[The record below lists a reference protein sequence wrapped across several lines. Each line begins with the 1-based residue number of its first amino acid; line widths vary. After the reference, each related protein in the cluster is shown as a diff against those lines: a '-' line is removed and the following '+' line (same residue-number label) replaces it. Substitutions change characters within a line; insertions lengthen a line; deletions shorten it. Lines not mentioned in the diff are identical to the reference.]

1 MLIQVGE
8 YAPQVDESVWL
19 APTAVVIGRVR
30 LAAGVSVWY
39 GAVLR
44 GDVEDIVVGE
54 RTNVQDNCVFHADAG
69 FPLTLGS
76 GISVGHNATLHGC
89 TIGDDVLVGMG
100 ATVLNGATV
109 GAGSLI
115 AANALVPEGA
125 QIPPNS
131 LVAGVPGKVRR
142 ELRPEEH
149 EKIERNAVGYQHL
162 ADTHRA
168 GTVSSR

>member
-1 MLIQVGE
+1 
-8 YAPQVDESVWL
+8 
-19 APTAVVIGRVR
+19 
-30 LAAGVSVWY
+30 
-39 GAVLR
+39 
-44 GDVEDIVVGE
+44 
-54 RTNVQDNCVFHADAG
+54 
-69 FPLTLGS
+69 
-76 GISVGHNATLHGC
+76 
-89 TIGDDVLVGMG
+89 MG

-131 LVAGVPGKVRR
+131 LVAGVPGKVARTCT
-142 ELRPEEH
+142 PGGH

-168 GTVSSR
+168 GTISSR